1 MSLDTRV
8 PAKVHRQTLTAA
20 AITLWLAGAAGLD
33 AQQAR
38 APGLAR
44 AAAPLDPSGVWVSVV
59 TEDWKWRM
67 PTPAKGDTLGI
78 PLNEAGRRTAG
89 SWDYAKDNDAGNEC
103 KAYGAG
109 GIMRMPTRLR
119 ISWVDDQTLK
129 IETDAGRQTRLLHF
143 DRSRQLAGPRA
154 LQGHSVAEW
163 VDVFR
168 GRGAGPPPA
177 VRHWRHARRHDASE
191 RRVLAEEWRA
201 VQPECHRDR
210 VLRPGG
216 RPRRDTVDDR
226 EDLCL
231 ANIASGKS
239 FDAGA
244 VAGDSMLMVTSPGR
258 SPQSVS
264 PRRRAET
271 CCSRSLPCATS
282 WASRSFESALSPI

>member
-8 PAKVHRQTLTAA
+8 PAKVHRERTLTAA

-44 AAAPLDPSGVWVSVV
+44 AAAPFDPSGVWVSVV

-67 PTPAKGDTLGI
+67 PTPARGDTLGI

-89 SWDYAKDNDAGNEC
+89 SWDYAKDNTAGNEC

-119 ISWVDDQTLK
+119 IGWVDDQTLK

-143 DRSRQLAGPRA
+143 DRSRQLAGPRT

-177 VRHWRHARRHDASE
+177 YGTGAM
-191 RRVLAEEWRA
+191 RVVTTHLSGGYLRKNGVPYSQNATVTEYL
-201 VQPECHRDR
+201 DR
-210 VLRPGG
+210 VDGPDGAQWMIVKT
-216 RPRRDTVDDR
+216 TVDDPVYLTAPYLTSAHFMR
-226 EDLCL
+226 E
-231 ANIASGKS
+231 ANDSKWQP
-239 FDAGA
+239 GA
-244 VAGDSMLMVTSPGR
+244 CVIDPPLVPAKPDVR
-258 SPQSVS
+258 
-264 PRRRAET
+264 
-271 CCSRSLPCATS
+271 
-282 WASRSFESALSPI
+282 